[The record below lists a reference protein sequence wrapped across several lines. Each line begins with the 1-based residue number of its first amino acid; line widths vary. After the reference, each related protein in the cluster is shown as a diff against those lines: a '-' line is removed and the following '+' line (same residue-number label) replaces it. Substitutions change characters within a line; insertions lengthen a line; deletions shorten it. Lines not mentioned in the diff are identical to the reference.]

1 MKATK
6 VIPDWHFVLLLGAM
20 SMIGPFAVDSLFPAF
35 KVAARD
41 LSVSG
46 AHMQQTI
53 SAYMFAF
60 ALGSLL
66 HGPLSDSFG
75 RRPILLINLS
85 IFVLACLICW
95 WAPNFEW
102 LIYGRI
108 LQGFSVAAG
117 TVISRALVR
126 DRFDGARAQQA
137 TSQITLV
144 FLLGP
149 AIAPIVGGVIMQVAG
164 ADQWRLIFAFLML
177 YSAVV
182 LWQMFGWLAESHRA
196 ENRLA
201 FSPSAIVRSLRI
213 VLQNPAAVFLILA
226 AAFNFSGLFL
236 MISSAPAIV
245 FDLWK
250 LGALDLWKL
259 FVFAMGG
266 ILLGSQ
272 LSGFV
277 ATRWSHTRTVQ
288 TAFLIMFCGCAA
300 HIGYGSIV
308 SQPSWPM
315 AAFPLLIYAFG
326 SSLGYPSL
334 TVLLM
339 DLFPERR
346 GAAASMQTFTSL
358 SFNGIVAGSVS
369 AMVSSST
376 LGLAVTQSILAAAG
390 LASFVAWRI
399 YIRSPAKSAPAVAN

>member
-1 MKATK
+1 
-6 VIPDWHFVLLLGAM
+6 M

-35 KVAARD
+35 KVAGLA
-41 LSVSG
+41 LAVSP
-46 AHMQQTI
+46 AQMQQTI
-53 SAYMFAF
+53 SVYMFAF

-85 IFVLACLICW
+85 VFVLACVLCW
-95 WAPNFEW
+95 LAPSFDW
-102 LIYGRI
+102 LIAGRV

-144 FLLGP
+144 FLMGP
-149 AIAPIVGGVIMQVAG
+149 AIAPIVGGLIMQAAG
-164 ADQWRLIFAFLML
+164 DQHWRLIFAFLML

-182 LWQMFGWLAESHRA
+182 LSQLYWWLAESHPPA
-196 ENRLA
+196 ARLA
-201 FSPSAIVRSLRI
+201 FSPLALLQSFAVILKSWPAIW
-213 VLQNPAAVFLILA
+213 LILA

-236 MISSAPAIV
+236 IIASAPAIV
-245 FDLWK
+245 FDLWN
-250 LGALDLWKL
+250 LGSLDLWKL

-277 ATRWSHTRTVQ
+277 ATRWSHQRTIQ
-288 TAFLIMFCGCAA
+288 AAFLIMLCGCAA
-300 HIGYGSIV
+300 HIGYGLIATEAR
-308 SQPSWPM
+308 WPT
-315 AAFPLLIYAFG
+315 AAIPLLIYAFG

-346 GAAASMQTFTSL
+346 GAAASLQTFTSL
-358 SFNGIVAGSVS
+358 SFNGIVAGTLSPLVS
-369 AMVSSST
+369 DQTFALALAQSALAV
-376 LGLAVTQSILAAAG
+376 LGLASYI
-390 LASFVAWRI
+390 AWRTCLPC
-399 YIRSPAKSAPAVAN
+399 R